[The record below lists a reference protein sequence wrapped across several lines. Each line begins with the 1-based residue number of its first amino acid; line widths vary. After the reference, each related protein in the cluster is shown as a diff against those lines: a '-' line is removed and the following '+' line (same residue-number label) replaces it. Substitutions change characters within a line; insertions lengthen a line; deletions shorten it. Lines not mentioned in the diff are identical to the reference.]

1 MEFDIRV
8 LEFDIFIMSDGKNWA
23 ILIVVT
29 LLAIA
34 VLYGVWPRDKDFF
47 QATGFV
53 NVREWYNSKIKTGK
67 ILEDKIIDLD
77 KGLNFKIMPLDTD
90 EKQKIDKWLE
100 ENNFNKYGDSK
111 DTVYIGGTPLFDEKT
126 GMMKDRYEYLL
137 EKFPDRPWNQEE

>member
-53 NVREWYNSKIKTGK
+53 NVRECYNSKIRQG
-67 ILEDKIIDLD
+67 
-77 KGLNFKIMPLDTD
+77 
-90 EKQKIDKWLE
+90 
-100 ENNFNKYGDSK
+100 
-111 DTVYIGGTPLFDEKT
+111 
-126 GMMKDRYEYLL
+126 RYWRIKLL
-137 EKFPDRPWNQEE
+137 I